1 MKKIFMDEKTILRLL
16 VFPKLIYNSNATL
29 IKIPRFLMKMEYNSK
44 INMEKL
50 RL

>member
-1 MKKIFMDEKTILRLL
+1 MKKILMDENTILRLL

-29 IKIPRFLMKMEYNSK
+29 IKIPRFLMKMEANSK